1 MGLPRVLWRHEDG
14 TLGIAPA
21 QEVDQLARVEAVW
34 QKAELRMLDDIPV
47 KTPYSCRVQWTAE
60 TNAAS
65 TGIRINNENQCV
77 EIYYDPNHRELVLD
91 AVNSGSESRA
101 VRECAPLTLPA
112 GETANVTV
120 YVDHSV
126 LEVFANDR
134 QAITR
139 RVYMPLEN
147 AVFQL
152 TNVENTRELSISTMM
167 PSQPY

>member
-1 MGLPRVLWRHEDG
+1 MAVTIKDVLELDIMKGFKVVAGENGLSETINSTEILDFEFLQEGAEYRKEKIFEGESIVLSS
-14 TLGIAPA
+14 LLFAK
-21 QEVDQLARVEAVW
+21 DQ
-34 QKAELRMLDDIPV
+34 P
-47 KTPYSCRVQWTAE
+47 
-60 TNAAS
+60 
-65 TGIRINNENQCV
+65 
-77 EIYYDPNHRELVLD
+77 ELVLD

-139 RVYMPLEN
+139 RVYMPLEK